1 MEREAKGKTY
11 KLNGHTLPG
20 INQRSDAKA
29 TNVAAE
35 GLAGS
40 SVFQQVPGV
49 QPPIPPPVGGVGAM
63 GGMGAGMGMGMGM
76 TPTPPIMSKP
86 SVAKDKAYTKMHL
99 PENKNHNAKAATEQ
113 HYGYPHGPKPSVA
126 KRYKKTGSTMGS
138 YPSMRKIK

>member
-1 MEREAKGKTY
+1 MEGEAKGKTF
-11 KLNGHTLPG
+11 KMNGHTLPG
-20 INQRSDAKA
+20 INQRIDAKA

-40 SVFQQVPGV
+40 SAFQQVPPVGV

-63 GGMGAGMGMGMGM
+63 GGMDMGMA
-76 TPTPPIMSKP
+76 PPIMSKP